1 MVKNIKLFFLLYGL
15 NKTNLNA
22 TEFMGILNLNKK
34 NDNKTDRVNTKFS
47 LEEQTSRLSLVD
59 PENQNIFK
67 KELNTPYLVNIQEK
81 NQKLY
86 IKLPTLL
93 IEGNE
98 LYNSVENFLCLDLSI
113 LSDKNSYMASI
124 TKSKKIINAFNKVI
138 NNKKFKIDIIS
149 NKEYKQVRE
158 NSEKEILNN
167 FINSYINEKLDSLK
181 NIYTSFQEGREHKE
195 KTKELFMD
203 IIDTLIKSISIKL
216 EVNLFDMFK
225 ETPYILDKNQNK
237 NLVNFKNI
245 YNFGKLVNK
254 DGGSC
259 NMDNITGSM
268 QKILHFITRPII
280 KNAKNLE
287 KTIYKR
293 LRKDTENYIEIN
305 NNNFNKSFKENINS
319 NLLDIQE
326 LFAERRIKNYPIEII
341 LNENQLNDSMK
352 EYPIETSIALNQI
365 LIFSKI
371 FNTTITVPD
380 EYELKTDDINPEG
393 LFNSDGFILT
403 YYNLNQIK
411 ESLKEKHT
419 ELNIFLKEICESLS
433 VDNFQQ
439 FQWFINYEDE
449 VVLKCKGGL
458 TPANMQLT
466 ALLSSKMMENTTNNE
481 IKFIDDNV
489 LIEFILT
496 NFNDLG
502 TFSKDKSNYIADIG
516 SLVKSN
522 IEEIKD
528 KRNFIEKI
536 LDKNLLE
543 VMNIKKE
550 KEKSNFITSKE
561 EIIKTTSNVKLPK
574 NMANFKSY
582 TEVVDNS
589 IASNPAIRIINKIK
603 DKILKTSSIQKLTSQ
618 NVTYNDKHYDYG
630 FLDNL
635 NFRFKI
641 TYLRK
646 DDQVEIKNAFVDLVA
661 GLYDLKELSMDCCS
675 KDKEPL
681 LAIAALNSPS
691 LKCLKLGLL
700 TLESIKVL
708 NNSYMEYKRY
718 VENYKNDKKNANSGI
733 LLNNSIKKMEIS
745 FSDDLLASQT
755 GIQNFKEFFENFIL
769 DLSLKSKIETEG
781 NVEVNIKF
789 VDKVNNNKDIL
800 EIFNSSFRNNNK
812 LNIGNKKIENKFN
825 NQLKINV
832 SDIYKESNSDNMAE
846 TSYLENYNTYIK
858 VL

>member
-1 MVKNIKLFFLLYGL
+1 MYGL

-22 TEFMGILNLNKK
+22 TEFKGVLNLDKID
-34 NDNKTDRVNTKFS
+34 DNKINIENKKFS
-47 LEEQTSRLSLVD
+47 LEEKTSRLSLVD

-67 KELNTPYLVNIQEK
+67 KVINTPYLVNIKEK

-86 IKLPTLL
+86 VKLPTLL

-113 LSDKNSYMASI
+113 LSNKNSYMASI
-124 TKSKKIINAFNKVI
+124 KEPKKFIEFYNKNL
-138 NNKKFKIDIIS
+138 NNQKFKIKNIS
-149 NKEYKQVRE
+149 TEEYKKLRKI
-158 NSEKEILNN
+158 SEKEFLNK
-167 FINSYINEKLDSLK
+167 FINNYISQKLDSLK
-181 NIYTSFQEGREHKE
+181 NIYTSSEEGREHKE
-195 KTKELFMD
+195 KTKELFTD
-203 IIDTLIKSISIKL
+203 IVDTLTKNIFIKL
-216 EVNLFDMFK
+216 EINLFDMF
-225 ETPYILDKNQNK
+225 EQTPYVLDKNQNK

-245 YNFGKLVNK
+245 YNFGKLINK
-254 DGGSC
+254 DGEPC
-259 NMDNITGSM
+259 NMDNTNCIM
-268 QKILHFITRPII
+268 QKILHFITRPVI
-280 KNAKNLE
+280 KNAKNLK
-287 KTIYKR
+287 KTIYKK
-293 LRKDTENYIEIN
+293 LAENTENFLKK
-305 NNNFNKSFKENINS
+305 NNFNFSKSFKENINN

-326 LFAERRIKNYPIEII
+326 LFAKEKMKNYSVEII
-341 LNENQLNDSMK
+341 LNQNQLNDSMK

-371 FNTTITVPD
+371 FNTTITIPD
-380 EYELKTDDINPEG
+380 EYELKTGDINPEG

-411 ESLKEKHT
+411 ESLKEKHI
-419 ELNIFLKEICESLS
+419 ELNIFLREICESLS
-433 VDNFQQ
+433 VNGLQD

-458 TPANMQLT
+458 APANMQLT
-466 ALLSSKMMENTTNNE
+466 GLLSSRMMENAKNNE
-481 IKFIDDNV
+481 IKFIDDNI

-502 TFSKDKSNYIADIG
+502 TFSKDKNNYIADIG

-522 IEEIKD
+522 IEKIKD
-528 KRNFIEKI
+528 KRNFIEKF

-543 VMNIKKE
+543 STNVK
-550 KEKSNFITSKE
+550 KEKSNFIISKE
-561 EIIKTTSNVKLPK
+561 EIIKTTSDVKLPK

-582 TEVVDNS
+582 TEVIDNT
-589 IASNPAIRIINKIK
+589 IASNPALKIINKIK
-603 DKILKTSSIQKLTSQ
+603 DKILKISSIQKLTSQ
-618 NVTYNDKHYDYG
+618 NVTYNDKHYNYG

-646 DDQVEIKNAFVDLVA
+646 DDQIEIKNEFVDLVA
-661 GLYDLKELSMDCCS
+661 GLYDLKELSMDCCL

-691 LKCLKLGLL
+691 LECLKLGLL

-718 VENYKNDKKNANSGI
+718 LEKYKNTNSEI
-733 LLNNSIKKMEIS
+733 FLNNSIKKMEIS
-745 FSDDLLASQT
+745 FSDDLLASET

-769 DLSLKSKIETEG
+769 DLSLRSKIETEG
-781 NVEVNIKF
+781 DVEINIKF

-800 EIFNSSFRNNNK
+800 KIFNSSFGNNNK

-832 SDIYKESNSDNMAE
+832 CDIYKKSNSDNTVE
-846 TSYLENYNTYIK
+846 TSYLESYNTYIK